1 MSLHLVTGYAG
12 REHVTSADHG
22 SFNIAFVGAGEYVFN
37 RSDNFEATI
46 IDNETV
52 RIGSGDLLM
61 QGRHIRQME
70 NTQTTLT
77 FDSGVSGL
85 YRKDMIVAEY
95 RKDAATMIESA
106 LFNVIK
112 GVPALTEEA
121 AVLPVYTHGDITEE
135 ESDRLNQMPLYEVD
149 FEEDVIT
156 AVKPLFTM
164 TKDYAGALDEMV
176 ATIETRM
183 EQTFENAH
191 TEFLTNGNIVT
202 TYDDR
207 KLTTIFNDD
216 GSITEQ
222 LSSLDD
228 VVYSS
233 KLTEFNADGSITETV
248 TLNV

>member
-112 GVPALTEEA
+112 GTPALTEEE
-121 AVLPVYTHGDITEE
+121 AVLPTYTHGDITEE

-191 TEFLTNGNIVT
+191 TEFLANGNIVT

-207 KLTTIFNDD
+207 KLTTVFNQN

-233 KLTEFNADGSITETV
+233 KLTEFNVDGSITETV
-248 TLNV
+248 TLA

>member
-112 GVPALTEEA
+112 GTPALTEEE
-121 AVLPVYTHGDITEE
+121 AVLPAYTHGDITEE

-164 TKDYAGALDEMV
+164 TKDYASALDEMV

-207 KLTTIFNDD
+207 KLTTIFNQD

-233 KLTEFNADGSITETV
+233 KLTEFNVDGSITETV

>member
-77 FDSGVSGL
+77 FESGVAGL

-121 AVLPVYTHGDITEE
+121 AVLPAYTHGDITEE
-135 ESDRLNQMPLYEVD
+135 SSDRLNQMPLYEVD

-156 AVKPLFTM
+156 AVIPLFRM
-164 TKDYAGALDEMV
+164 TKDYAGALDEMM
-176 ATIETRM
+176 ATIETQM
-183 EQTFENAH
+183 QAEFENAN
-191 TEFLTNGNIVT
+191 TEFLENGNIVT
-202 TYDDR
+202 TYDNR
-207 KLTTIFNDD
+207 KKTVVFNQD
-216 GSITEQ
+216 GSITET
-222 LSSLDD
+222 LASLDD
-228 VVYSS
+228 VPYST
-233 KLTEFNADGSITETV
+233 KTTVFNSDGSITETV
-248 TLNV
+248 TLV

>member
-46 IDNETV
+46 IDNEHV

-112 GVPALTEEA
+112 GTPALTEEE
-121 AVLPVYTHGDITEE
+121 AVLPAYTHGDITEE

-164 TKDYAGALDEMV
+164 TKDYAGALEEMV

-183 EQTFENAH
+183 ERSFENAH

-207 KLTTIFNDD
+207 KLTTIFNQD

-233 KLTEFNADGSITETV
+233 KLTEFNVDGSITETV

>member
-70 NTQTTLT
+70 NTQTTLN
-77 FDSGVSGL
+77 FESGVSGL

-112 GVPALTEEA
+112 GTPALTEEE
-121 AVLPVYTHGDITEE
+121 AVLPTYTHGDITEE

-183 EQTFENAH
+183 EQSFENAH

-202 TYDDR
+202 TYNDR
-207 KLTTIFNDD
+207 KLTTLFNQD

-233 KLTEFNADGSITETV
+233 KLTEFNVDGSITETV